1 MADAI
6 YNQPPK
12 APAAVIVATRQPKNR
27 PSDLP
32 QGQQKIRRR
41 NRTIASCK
49 GLIICLTPFL
59 TPPGLSCRQRKLKCD
74 KQVPCGNCQRFQRDC
89 LYIAPALDTAAQQK
103 LAEIKDRLGDLEE
116 TLERDVARRAAAK
129 SSSGRAS
136 IVPKVEAD
144 DDDYELSADDE
155 QDPEPSPLGM
165 FDQVYDND
173 ADDGLMDL
181 GIQLGK
187 LRMSDRVG
195 GLGKLYSMFH
205 LLMLTVRS
213 QCDRKCLMK

>member
-1 MADAI
+1 MPLAI
-6 YNQPPK
+6 NFQKLLRPK
-12 APAAVIVATRQPKNR
+12 DPDSQRTGLPTFRKASRKYAVATGLSLHVRYLQCFGTGI
-27 PSDLP
+27 PSDPL
-32 QGQQKIRRR
+32 
-41 NRTIASCK
+41 
-49 GLIICLTPFL
+49 
-59 TPPGLSCRQRKLKCD
+59 PGLSCRQRKLKCD

-116 TLERDVARRAAAK
+116 TLERDVARRAAARPG
-129 SSSGRAS
+129 SDRSS
-136 IVPKVEAD
+136 IVPKIEAEED
-144 DDDYELSADDE
+144 DLDGLSADDE

-195 GLGKLYSMFH
+195 GLGM
-205 LLMLTVRS
+205 
-213 QCDRKCLMK
+213 

>member
-1 MADAI
+1 M
-6 YNQPPK
+6 
-12 APAAVIVATRQPKNR
+12 
-27 PSDLP
+27 
-32 QGQQKIRRR
+32 
-41 NRTIASCK
+41 
-49 GLIICLTPFL
+49 
-59 TPPGLSCRQRKLKCD
+59 
-74 KQVPCGNCQRFQRDC
+74 PCGNCQRFQRDC

-129 SSSGRAS
+129 PGSDHAS
-136 IVPKVEAD
+136 IIPKIEAED
-144 DDDYELSADDE
+144 DEYDGLSADDD

-195 GLGKLYSMFH
+195 GLGKFCILCSYRPS
-205 LLMLTVRS
+205 LLIISATENVG
-213 QCDRKCLMK
+213 

>member
-1 MADAI
+1 
-6 YNQPPK
+6 
-12 APAAVIVATRQPKNR
+12 
-27 PSDLP
+27 
-32 QGQQKIRRR
+32 
-41 NRTIASCK
+41 
-49 GLIICLTPFL
+49 
-59 TPPGLSCRQRKLKCD
+59 
-74 KQVPCGNCQRFQRDC
+74 

-129 SSSGRAS
+129 LGSDRSAV
-136 IVPKVEAD
+136 VPKVEVE
-144 DDDYELSADDE
+144 DDDYEGLSADDE

-195 GLGKLYSMFH
+195 GLGM
-205 LLMLTVRS
+205 
-213 QCDRKCLMK
+213 

>member
-6 YNQPPK
+6 GNQLSK
-12 APAAVIVATRQPKNR
+12 APTAERPRQPKNR
-27 PSDLP
+27 PADLP

-49 GLIICLTPFL
+49 VPAVLWNRIPSDPL
-59 TPPGLSCRQRKLKCD
+59 PGLSCRQRKLKCD

-116 TLERDVARRAAAK
+116 TLERDVARRAAARPG
-129 SSSGRAS
+129 SDRSS
-136 IVPKVEAD
+136 IVPKIEAEED
-144 DDDYELSADDE
+144 DLDGLSADDE

-195 GLGKLYSMFH
+195 GLGM
-205 LLMLTVRS
+205 
-213 QCDRKCLMK
+213 